1 MAGIKDISDLIKDT
15 PRDIDPGFSID
26 IFEGMSEEEKERFK
40 KQMEFM
46 LRGFAIDPYKGKS
59 EEEIKKIKER
69 NRIQRIIR
77 ERQREEM
84 GLPEGIQLLNQGGM
98 MDINRMTAPL
108 GYKTGGPTGT
118 YELTKEDADLLGM
131 DPSIIESGEN
141 IISKNSD
148 EYRKLMEIKP
158 VGVIKGLAQD
168 LFGGLGQLFGGRGA
182 EGSELSP
189 AEELK
194 LLKLQLM
201 LEKGMPGSTLM
212 PSGNPDK
219 IKRLEKRIIELY
231 TQLGE

>member
-84 GLPEGIQLLNQGGM
+84 GLPEGIQLLNQGGI
-98 MDINRMTAPL
+98 MDINRMTRPVRMA
-108 GYKTGGPTGT
+108 GG
-118 YELTKEDADLLGM
+118 
-131 DPSIIESGEN
+131 
-141 IISKNSD
+141 
-148 EYRKLMEIKP
+148 
-158 VGVIKGLAQD
+158 
-168 LFGGLGQLFGGRGA
+168 
-182 EGSELSP
+182 
-189 AEELK
+189 
-194 LLKLQLM
+194 
-201 LEKGMPGSTLM
+201 GMPGGYEEAIKILQIEIDSLKMGDVLEGTDSSKSIQSKQNLM
-212 PSGNPDK
+212 DYYIG
-219 IKRLEKRIIELY
+219 KRDE
-231 TQLGE
+231 